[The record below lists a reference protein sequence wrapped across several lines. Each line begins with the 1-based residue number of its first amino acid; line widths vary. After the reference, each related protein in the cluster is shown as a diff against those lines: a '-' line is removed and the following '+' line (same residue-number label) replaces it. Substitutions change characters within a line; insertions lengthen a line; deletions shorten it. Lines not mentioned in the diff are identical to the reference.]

1 VVKSKKQSSEWYTF
15 CRGDYEHYVKYI
27 VNMVLVME
35 YPHKE
40 NVLKLTL
47 NDYGNWRW
55 KLLTAWCWTLENL
68 YSWWRQLV
76 IWKKNDIQKK
86 WLSYEGCKG
95 EEKVKKGKKMN
106 KTPFLL
112 LCRRHLFLEN
122 EGYNTGNVSA
132 LKTFWH
138 SQIVNWLLL
147 SVKWAVFLL
156 WKHFGDHKSSIDCC
170 LAWSQKC
177 FCYSSGRSQC
187 LLNRFT
193 SNIWLCIR
201 QIPTFRSCVQP

>member
-95 EEKVKKGKKMN
+95 EEKVKKVKRWTKRHFCCYADDICFWKM
-106 KTPFLL
+106 KGII
-112 LCRRHLFLEN
+112 LELR
-122 EGYNTGNVSA
+122 EFVSNGEV
-132 LKTFWH
+132 F
-138 SQIVNWLLL
+138 
-147 SVKWAVFLL
+147 SVMWAVFLL
-156 WKHFGDHKSSIDCC
+156 WKHFGIHKSLIDCC
-170 LAWSQKC
+170 LASSEQC
-177 FCYSSGRSQC
+177 FCYE
-187 LLNRFT
+187 
-193 SNIWLCIR
+193 NILAITNHR
-201 QIPTFRSCVQP
+201 LIVV